1 LGSGWS
7 AGNDPNVW
15 RLAFKA
21 GSRQGDE
28 VNQRKTREAEKMQ
41 DWIEAVKNIG
51 LLMAAAIAVISIF
64 TEALIE
70 NE

>member
-1 LGSGWS
+1 M
-7 AGNDPNVW
+7 P
-15 RLAFKA
+15 
-21 GSRQGDE
+21 
-28 VNQRKTREAEKMQ
+28 

-51 LLMAAAIAVISIF
+51 LLMAAAIAVIFIL

>member
-1 LGSGWS
+1 
-7 AGNDPNVW
+7 
-15 RLAFKA
+15 
-21 GSRQGDE
+21 
-28 VNQRKTREAEKMQ
+28 MQ

-51 LLMAAAIAVISIF
+51 LLMAAAIAVIFIL